1 MSHRS
6 HASAASLLL
15 ICGLVACRPAEPVA
29 PSSGPDL
36 SLHPSAEPAP
46 ALQVLTSFS
55 ILADLTRQV
64 AGPQVQVD
72 SLLPVGADPHAFQPS
87 VQDRQRVIDADLVIV
102 NGAGLEAGF
111 EDLLTPEDGS
121 EPVVLTE
128 GLALR
133 PTDDEHEEGHEEG
146 DEHEEGHIEEAGGTE
161 GDAAEHAHEDAHE
174 TEQAGA
180 TEEPS
185 HDEHHHGPHD
195 PHAWL
200 DPRMAQAYVQAIAAA
215 LSAADQA
222 GAAGYAER
230 AAAYEAQLVA
240 LDAEITELLAPIPAA
255 RRVLVTDH
263 EVLGYFADRYR
274 LDILGAIVPSTSSS
288 AEPAAQ
294 DLAELTE
301 VLRKEGA
308 PAIFL
313 RAGASRRLADALA
326 AEAGVAVVDDLYLES
341 LSAPDGPAPDYLTL
355 MRHNAR
361 RIAAA
366 LGGAP

>member
-1 MSHRS
+1 MSHRPQ
-6 HASAASLLL
+6 ASAALLLL
-15 ICGLVACRPAEPVA
+15 ISGLAACRPAEPVA
-29 PSSGPDL
+29 PLPMPDL

-46 ALQVLTSFS
+46 TLQVLTSFS

-64 AGPQVQVD
+64 AGPQVQVE
-72 SLLPVGADPHAFQPS
+72 SLLPVGADPHAYQPS
-87 VQDRQRVIDADLVIV
+87 VQDRQRVVDADLVLV

-111 EDLLTPEDGS
+111 EGLLAPEDGT
-121 EPVVLTE
+121 EHVVLTE
-128 GLALR
+128 GMALR
-133 PTDDEHEEGHEEG
+133 EVEEGGAG
-146 DEHEEGHIEEAGGTE
+146 D
-161 GDAAEHAHEDAHE
+161 GD
-174 TEQAGA
+174 
-180 TEEPS
+180 
-185 HDEHHHGPHD
+185 HDHGLFD

-200 DPRMAQAYVQAIAAA
+200 DPLLAQAYVQAIADA
-215 LSAADQA
+215 LSAADPT
-222 GAAGYAER
+222 GAEGYAER

-240 LDAEITELLAPIPAA
+240 LDAEIADLLAPIPEA
-255 RRVLVTDH
+255 RRLLVTDH

-274 LDILGAIVPSTSSS
+274 LKVLGAIVPSASSS
-288 AEPAAQ
+288 AEPAARA
-294 DLAELTE
+294 LAELTE

-313 RAGASRRLADALA
+313 KAGADRRLADALA

-341 LSAPDGPAPDYLTL
+341 LSAPDGPAPDYLNL